1 MGGGSVGRM
10 ADEFTP
16 SAQVL
21 LANERTLLAWVRTS
35 LALVVTGVAL
45 EAFSVPISESWRR
58 VSAILF
64 IVLGIAAAVQAWVGW
79 RATDAASRAGRPVP
93 PPALRVVLVV
103 GVAVAIVSVGVGL
116 LVGE

>member
-1 MGGGSVGRM
+1 M

-35 LALVVTGVAL
+35 LALVATGVAL
-45 EAFSVPISESWRR
+45 EAFDVPVPEGWRR
-58 VSAILF
+58 ASAVVFIL
-64 IVLGIAAAVQAWVGW
+64 LGIAAVAQAWVGW
-79 RATDAASRAGRPVP
+79 RATDAAARAGRPVP

-103 GVAVAIVSVGVGL
+103 GVAVAIVCLGVGL
-116 LVGE
+116 VVGT